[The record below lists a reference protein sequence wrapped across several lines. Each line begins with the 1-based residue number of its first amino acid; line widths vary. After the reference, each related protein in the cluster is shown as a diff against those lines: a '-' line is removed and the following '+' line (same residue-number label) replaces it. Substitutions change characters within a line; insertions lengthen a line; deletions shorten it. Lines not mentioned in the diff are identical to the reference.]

1 MRLVEDFVSRV
12 KIVHVSSPVFLSL
25 GVSKYVS
32 FSRVGNTFSFLF
44 SHNTRTTSTLIRN
57 FSNIPSILRLSLA
70 RSPSFGRPYVSLPSL
85 SLSFLYSG
93 GVKRLGELNICIETR
108 LHRSCDGLLAWKQLR
123 AGNED
128 QSRVYA

>member
-1 MRLVEDFVSRV
+1 MRLAEDFVSRV

-25 GVSKYVS
+25 GVSDTCRFRVLEIFFFSLFFRQHTYNKHINSKFFRTFRLFYV
-32 FSRVGNTFSFLF
+32 
-44 SHNTRTTSTLIRN
+44 
-57 FSNIPSILRLSLA
+57 SLA
-70 RSPSFGRPYVSLPSL
+70 RSPSFSRPYVSLPSL

>member
-1 MRLVEDFVSRV
+1 MRLSRRISFRAS
-12 KIVHVSSPVFLSL
+12 KSYVFLLPFFSPSVL
-25 GVSKYVS
+25 AIRCRR
-32 FSRVGNTFSFLF
+32 FSRVGNLFLF
-44 SHNTRTTSTLIRN
+44 PFLTTHTYNKHINSKFFEHSVYFT
-57 FSNIPSILRLSLA
+57 
-70 RSPSFGRPYVSLPSL
+70 SL
-85 SLSFLYSG
+85 SHAPPVIWPTLRLSFLYSG